1 MPTKQYKIQ
10 YRMQTKL
17 KETQEK
23 KSLNA
28 LPLPKYKVGDM
39 VISLYTFG
47 YIKYPPIWNS
57 IYKTYVYHVYVESFK
72 NGVISTIALPFNEDE
87 LNIAKCAIETNGSI
101 SINRS

>member
-47 YIKYPPIWNS
+47 YIKYPPI
-57 IYKTYVYHVYVESFK
+57 
-72 NGVISTIALPFNEDE
+72 
-87 LNIAKCAIETNGSI
+87 
-101 SINRS
+101 